1 MVIVRNSTR
10 TGSVLAAFAVT
21 VLVVTGCVP
30 AAEPEVPAELSPG
43 ITDTSV
49 RLGISSALTGTSA
62 AAGSCAV
69 AGLLSY
75 LEAKNAGGGFEFGD
89 GITRTVE
96 LEYLDDASDPAT
108 ALDNFSQLVADE
120 EVFAYVGGLG
130 MATNAAIAPIANEE
144 EIPQVLLMTAATKF
158 SADQQANPWTLGL
171 LPSYYDEGFALGE
184 SLVARAAELTVATL
198 APHDEYGD
206 DYVAGFRAAITE
218 SDVKVVA
225 AASYDSSAASL
236 EAQVTELAASGAGV
250 LLSAVS
256 VADLQVGV
264 LTTALSH
271 GWTPEV
277 LLPSNTSTPAT
288 VVIPGNG
295 AAFPAVFTTTFSELP
310 SSPDLADDPDVIAYN
325 AVFDEYGSS
334 IATTYTPHCAWSYI
348 AGAILER
355 AFLGTTEPTRANFLA
370 ALHAI
375 SGFEAPLLLDGVTV
389 DTTDPHRPAIHGLV
403 VVRFTGTA
411 YEPLP

>member
-1 MVIVRNSTR
+1 MSNRGSSTR
-10 TGSVLAAFAVT
+10 VGALIAAIAAT
-21 VLVVTGCVP
+21 ALLITGCVP
-30 AAEPEVPAELSPG
+30 ANDVEVPAEASPG
-43 ITDTSV
+43 ITNTTV
-49 RLGISSALTGTSA
+49 RLGISSGVTGPNA
-62 AAGSCAV
+62 AAGACTV

-75 LEAKNAGGGFEFGD
+75 IEARNADGGFEFGD

-96 LEYLDDASDPAT
+96 LEYLDDGSDPAT
-108 ALDNFSQLVADE
+108 ALDNFRQLVDDD

-130 MATNAAIAPIANEE
+130 MATNAAIAPVANEE
-144 EIPQVLLMTAATKF
+144 EIPQVLLMSAATKF
-158 SADQQANPWTLGL
+158 SVDQQANPWTLGL

-184 SLVARAAELTVATL
+184 SLAARAAELTVATL

-206 DYVAGFRAAITE
+206 DYVAGFRAAIAE

-236 EAQVTELAASGAGV
+236 AGQVTELAASGAGV

-256 VADLQVGV
+256 VSDLQVGV
-264 LTTALSH
+264 LTTALSL
-271 GWTPEV
+271 GWTPEL

-295 AAFPAVFTTTFSELP
+295 AAFPAVYTTTFSELP

-325 AVFDEYGSS
+325 AAFDEYGSS
-334 IATTYTPHCAWSYI
+334 IATTFTPHCAWSYI
-348 AGAILER
+348 EGAILEQ
-355 AFLGTTEPTRANFLA
+355 AFLGTAQPTRANFLA

-389 DTTDPHRPAIHGLV
+389 DTTDSNRPAILGVV